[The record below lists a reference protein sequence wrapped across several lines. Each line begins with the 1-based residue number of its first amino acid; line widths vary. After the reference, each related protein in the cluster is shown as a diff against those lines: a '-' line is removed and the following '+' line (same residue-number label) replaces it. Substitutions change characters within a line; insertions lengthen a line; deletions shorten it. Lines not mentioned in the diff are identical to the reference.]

1 MLASQS
7 QQLHHAYSPGE
18 IEALAALRG
27 LQFATESGFENVVL
41 EGDSQVLMFALQQ
54 EKAILTSDGLLIEDV
69 CLCSRFFNQLRI
81 YITLVS
87 REKVIRLFMVLH
99 VMHYTFQTLLRGH
112 HLFFLYFR
120 VI

>member
-1 MLASQS
+1 MLASKS

-18 IEALAALRG
+18 IEALAAHRG
-27 LQFATESGFENVVL
+27 LQFATELGFGNVML

-54 EKAILTSDGLLIEDV
+54 EKAILTSDGSLIEDV

-81 YITLVS
+81 YITLVL

-99 VMHYTFQTLLRGH
+99 VSITHFRLCCVDTTC
-112 HLFFLYFR
+112 FFCTSE
-120 VI
+120 